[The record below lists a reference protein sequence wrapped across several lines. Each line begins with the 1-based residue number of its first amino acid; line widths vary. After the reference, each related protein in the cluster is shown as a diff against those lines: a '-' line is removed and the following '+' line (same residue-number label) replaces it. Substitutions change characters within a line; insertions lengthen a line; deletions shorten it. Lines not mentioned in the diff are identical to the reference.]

1 MCPMWSFRLHPPGW
15 HVGPGTPAAP
25 VWVRAGCAGLRGGPP
40 GLTRVTTSLG
50 SSYPAAIACEG
61 PRAALLCPLGTG
73 EAWSSVLAPL
83 LAPGTGGEHPP
94 PAPGSTLVVD
104 HVADLI
110 PFPFL
115 TRSWMDAGVCCCMY
129 CHFGTCNR
137 IFVSKYGTVSCV

>member
-1 MCPMWSFRLHPPGW
+1 MDSVCPMWSFHLHPPGW
-15 HVGPGTPAAP
+15 QVGPGTPAAP
-25 VWVRAGCAGLRGGPP
+25 VWVRAGCAGLRGGPL
-40 GLTRVTTSLG
+40 GLTRVTPSLG

-73 EAWSSVLAPL
+73 EAWSSILAPL
-83 LAPGTGGEHPP
+83 LAPG
-94 PAPGSTLVVD
+94 STVVVD

-115 TRSWMDAGVCCCMY
+115 TRSWMDAGVCCCVC

-137 IFVSKYGTVSCV
+137 IFVSKCSTVSCI